1 MSRYQKGFM
10 HTYNIET
17 LTRAFYVAL
26 AVFLL
31 NACGQPPQQQPL
43 VQPVRAMQVANI
55 GHAMSRTFPGRAK
68 ATQELDIAF
77 EVAGKL
83 VQRPVDI
90 GTEVKAGQLL
100 AILDPRDF
108 ENKLASAKAERK
120 RAQAHLSRIRVAVKS
135 GAVSQQ
141 DLTDAQARFEAAEAN
156 VNIRAKAL
164 EDSVL
169 HAPFDGNVAMT
180 FVENFQNVQAKQPV
194 MRLLDHSRIE
204 MVINIPESMI
214 SYAPLVDYL
223 YVVFDPFPGHEIR
236 ATIKEIGTE
245 ASQTTRT
252 FPVTLIMDPPDDIK
266 ILPGMAGRTT
276 RAEGELPQEYKRNA
290 IHVPVS
296 AVFSTEENNKSF
308 VWIIDDESQTV
319 TRREVSVG
327 VLADVGMRITAGLQ
341 TGEWVATAGVNYLT
355 EGQQVRILEN

>member
-1 MSRYQKGFM
+1 MSRDQKGFM
-10 HTYNIET
+10 HTYNIEI
-17 LTRAFYVAL
+17 LTRAFCVAL
-26 AVFLL
+26 ALFLL
-31 NACGQPPQQQPL
+31 NACGQPPEQKPL
-43 VQPVRAMQVANI
+43 VRPVRAMQVTNI
-55 GHAMSRTFPGRAK
+55 SHAMSRTFPGRAK

-83 VQRPVDI
+83 IQRPVDI
-90 GTEVKAGQLL
+90 GDEVKAGQLL
-100 AILDPRDF
+100 ATLDPRDF

-141 DLTDAQARFEAAEAN
+141 DLTDAQARFDAAEAN

-204 MVINIPESMI
+204 MVINVPESII
-214 SYAPLVDYL
+214 SYAPFVEQV
-223 YVVFDPFPGHEIR
+223 YVVFDPFPEREIR

-252 FPVTLIMDPPDDIK
+252 FPITLIMDPPEDIK
-266 ILPGMAGRTT
+266 VLPGMAGRTI
-276 RAEGELPQEYKRNA
+276 RAEGELPQEYLRTA

-296 AVFSTEENNKSF
+296 AIFSPEQNDKSF
-308 VWIIDDESQTV
+308 VWIIDEQNQTV

-327 VLADVGMRITAGLQ
+327 TLTDYGMRITTGLQ